1 MDATLKTSRRRR
13 SKRGVAATL
22 IALVALVGLVGCSD
36 DSSGA
41 DTAFEGLAS
50 GQRVYDQTGDSLNP
64 AQADDLQQR
73 LEALKSGTGADVVVY
88 VREFDAD
95 SDDTLDQVEA
105 LQQQWV
111 AATGIDQDTAGAILI
126 NREPGKGDEA
136 RAGIFVG
143 STYDDGNVPRDEQ
156 EAIVEDALIPPLR
169 DGNVAGS
176 LTAGIDRL
184 ESDIRNGPPVTA
196 LDRFAD
202 GPGSSWLPW
211 PALVVALLGL
221 VGVAVVFGGR
231 AKPTVSQQPPSTLR
245 PDHTTDPVFAT
256 ALVHRSAQASG
267 VPATVLALAAADALV
282 IEPDKKPG
290 KFDKGTV
297 RIRLLDESRVR
308 GEMQQAVW
316 TMLTERADDNV
327 VGGTALSKVAGGPGA
342 TKDLVETRLRSSGF
356 VAEGTVRRRMALA
369 ALAVLGAALTVG
381 AIAVAT
387 SGAPLMWLAA
397 AAAAVL
403 FVAGIVT
410 AIAYSRFS
418 VAGRDAARPWEAYRD
433 GLKNAAKDQDEAVD
447 LNSALPDIVALGLA
461 PAFKKQLDAATDP
474 SSDSPLRAFSSP
486 ASAGYAAGNPAVL
499 PWAAFSGVFV
509 SSGGAGST
517 ASGAGAGGGGGAAGS
532 T

>member
-1 MDATLKTSRRRR
+1 MDALPNTRHRRIAVHRLAT
-13 SKRGVAATL
+13 VAV
-22 IALVALVGLVGCSD
+22 ALVATVVLVGCSD
-36 DSSGA
+36 DSGGN
-41 DTAFEGLAS
+41 TAFQGLTS
-50 GQRVYDQTGDSLNP
+50 DQRVYDDTGESLDS
-64 AQADDLQQR
+64 AQSADIAGR
-73 LEALKSGTGADVVVY
+73 LESLKTGTGADVIVY
-88 VREFDAD
+88 VRELDAD
-95 SDDTLDQVEA
+95 SDDTLDLVEE

-111 AATGIDQDTAGAILI
+111 AAAGIDQNIAGAILI

-136 RAGIFVG
+136 RAGIFLG
-143 STYDDGNVPRDEQ
+143 STFDDGNVPRDEQ

-184 ESDIRNGPPVTA
+184 QSDIRNGPPVTA
-196 LDRFAD
+196 LDRFAA
-202 GPGSSWLPW
+202 GPGSTWLPW
-211 PALVVALLGL
+211 AGLVVALLGL
-221 VGVAVVFGGR
+221 LGVAVLFRGR
-231 AKPTVSQQPPSTLR
+231 AKPTVSEQPPSTLR
-245 PDHTTDPVFAT
+245 PDHNTEPAFVT

-267 VPATVLALAAADALV
+267 VPATVLALAAQDALM
-282 IEPDKKPG
+282 IEQDKKPG

-316 TMLTERADDNV
+316 AMLAERADGAV
-327 VGGTALSKVAGGPGA
+327 VDSAALKKIAGSPGS
-342 TKDLVETRLRSSGF
+342 TKTLVEERLRSSGL
-356 VAEGTVRRRMALA
+356 VADGTGRRRAALT
-369 ALAVLGAALTVG
+369 ALAVLGGALAVG
-381 AIAVAT
+381 GIAVAT

-397 AAAAVL
+397 GPAAML
-403 FVAGIVT
+403 FIAGIVT

-433 GLKNAAKDQDEAVD
+433 GLKNAAKDHDEAVD

-461 PAFKKQLDAATDP
+461 PAFQKQLDAATDP
-474 SSDSPLRAFSSP
+474 SNDTPLQAFSSP
-486 ASAGYAAGNPAVL
+486 ASAGFASGGPVVL

-517 ASGAGAGGGGGAAGS
+517 VSGAGAGGGGGAAGS